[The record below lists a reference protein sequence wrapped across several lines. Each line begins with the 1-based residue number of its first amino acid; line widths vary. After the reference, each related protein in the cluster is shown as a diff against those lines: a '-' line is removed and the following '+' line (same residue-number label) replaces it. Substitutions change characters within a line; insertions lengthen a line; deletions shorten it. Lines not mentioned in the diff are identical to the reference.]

1 MPGRSTASEKMTGH
15 DHLITAT
22 VARQRI
28 RDLLK
33 EWAVLSEVLT
43 TPIVYHPGGWEGTVP
58 EELKREVVRQRA
70 EKLLNGGWDEATDA
84 EVLCYLMTASLV
96 QPLTSDWTQIF
107 LYQGS
112 LFMPQIRE
120 VISDTP
126 EGLSDYQKS
135 EVQDLKRKIRNSQ
148 LKRRKKKR
156 KEEAM
161 AKRKVVME
169 EHEGSVLVGV
179 MQDGCDPI
187 IKTVEGDLE
196 AALQIVPQQL
206 TEAQEKWAGSPR
218 MPKHEPPKA
227 EKAKPETE
235 KPSEALPLL
244 AGEKAEEKPAEEAPA
259 VAPTEVTTQES
270 TEELTEVLTEEPT
283 EPVTAEEKP
292 AEEEAKVEEPSAPAP
307 AAEAEPAAPTLEPSA
322 AAPAVTGEWEYYLQ
336 DGRGPFPDI
345 QSAMDEMGLDKE
357 ERPHHGRWDR
367 LSSQLK
373 DQIQR
378 RPKA

>member
-1 MPGRSTASEKMTGH
+1 MTCPE
-15 DHLITAT
+15 HLIRAT

-43 TPIVYHPGGWEGTVP
+43 TPIVYHPGGWENTVP

-126 EGLSDYQKS
+126 KELSDYQKS

-196 AALQIVPQQL
+196 AALQTIPQQL

-227 EKAKPETE
+227 AKAKAEPEKT
-235 KPSEALPLL
+235 SEALPLL
-244 AGEKAEEKPAEEAPA
+244 AGDKAEEKPTEEAPA
-259 VAPTEVTTQES
+259 
-270 TEELTEVLTEEPT
+270 
-283 EPVTAEEKP
+283 AEAP
-292 AEEEAKVEEPSAPAP
+292 AEEQVGGLISKDEAINIAEEQGGSREQIEATVEEKAAEEETKVEEPSAPAA
-307 AAEAEPAAPTLEPSA
+307 AAEAEPAAPAPEPSA

-336 DGRGPFPDI
+336 DGRGPFPDV
-345 QSAMDEMGLDKE
+345 QSAMDEMGMDKE
-357 ERPHHGRWDR
+357 KRPQHNRWDR

-373 DQIQR
+373 EQIQR